1 MPNRI
6 FAIVNALM
14 ALSYSIIGVML
25 VLYPESA
32 FAQMMLPSYKWAYA
46 LGAVLIVYGLFRAW
60 RVYQKNRDE
69 DEEDDEEYSYYD
81 GSNGSK

>member
-25 VLYPESA
+25 VLYPQSA
-32 FAQMMLPSYKWAYA
+32 FAQMMLPSSKWAYA

-60 RVYQKNRDE
+60 RVYEKFKD
-69 DEEDDEEYSYYD
+69 DDDDDEEYSYYD
-81 GSNGSK
+81 GRKG